1 MRRADYRVVLDA
13 CVLAPANLCDL
24 LLNLAETPRLYGPIW
39 SKEILAEV
47 RRTQIGKL
55 GFSEQLAD
63 YWQEEVRGNFPE
75 ACLEGYEQL
84 LSVCQN
90 NEKDRHVLA
99 VAIRANAELIVT
111 SNIRH
116 FSTKSLEPW
125 GISVTDPAS
134 YLTTLY
140 AMEPGVVVAKLGA
153 IAQRRKKSPEEV
165 LALLGKSVPDFAAHV
180 ATELGWELPGV

>member
-13 CVLAPANLCDL
+13 CVLAPAKICDL
-24 LLNLAETPRLYGPIW
+24 LLCLAETPRLYVPIW
-39 SKEILAEV
+39 SDDILTEV
-47 RRTQIGKL
+47 RRTQTTRL
-55 GFSEQLAD
+55 AWPEQLAD
-63 YWQEEVRGNFPE
+63 YWQTEVRRSFPE
-75 ACLEGYEQL
+75 ARVEGYEPL
-84 LSVCQN
+84 IPLCQN

-99 VAIRANAELIVT
+99 AAIKGHAELIVT

-116 FSTKSLEPW
+116 FPAKSLEPW

-153 IAQRRKKSPEEV
+153 IAQRRKQSPEKV
-165 LALLGKSVPDFAAHV
+165 LALLGKSMPDFAAHV
-180 ATELGWELPGV
+180 SAELGWELPEV